1 MKKIYTII
9 LMIMVIC
16 SSNYL
21 FAQCDGRY
29 QTEIFGNKDSLGIT
43 YGQNLDWTGA
53 NTILTMDVFQPL
65 GDTLS
70 LRPMIFFTHGGSFEG
85 GASND
90 MDVDTLCHRFARKGY
105 VTVSINYRVGFFP
118 FDSINAVKAVVR
130 AVQDQKAA
138 IRYFKK
144 DRATVNA
151 FRIDTN
157 QIWVGGSSAGA
168 LTALQCAY
176 LDEWNEVPAWDTAWT
191 SANGGLEGTSGNPGY
206 SSDFRGAISLCGALG
221 HWYWMDNSDKPMCAV
236 HGTADPIVPYGTGW
250 ASVSG
255 NNIIIVDGDSTINAF
270 APSVNTKDSLYT
282 FIGAGHVPYAGTST
296 ANMAYM
302 DTTVNFVT
310 SFVYHHL
317 DCYLTDVPEIKD
329 FATLVTVYPNP
340 ANDYFIITIHNYDN
354 KPYNIELNDALGRQV
369 LSRFNQKTREININT
384 ANISS
389 GMYFLKVTEGNSTTV
404 KKISVR

>member
-1 MKKIYTII
+1 
-9 LMIMVIC
+9 MIMVVC

-29 QTEIFGNKDSLGIT
+29 QTEIFGTTDSLGIT
-43 YGQNLDWTGA
+43 YGQNLSWTGS
-53 NTILTMDVFQPL
+53 NVVLTMDVFQPT

-85 GASND
+85 GTSAD

-118 FDSINAVKAVVR
+118 FDSTNAVPAVVR

-144 DRATVNA
+144 DRSTVNA

-176 LDEWNEVPAWDTAWT
+176 LDEWNEVPIWDTAWT

-206 SSDFRGAISLCGALG
+206 SSNFRGVISLCGALG
-221 HWYWMDNSDKPMCAV
+221 HAYWMDNNDKPMCAV
-236 HGTADPIVPYGTGW
+236 HGTADAIVPYGTGW
-250 ASVSG
+250 ASVAG
-255 NNIIIVDGDSTINAF
+255 NNIILVDGDSTINGF

-282 FIGAGHVPYAGTST
+282 FIGAPHVPYAGTSN
-296 ANMAYM
+296 ANKAYM

-310 SFVYHHL
+310 DFVYHHL

-329 FATLVTVYPNP
+329 FASLVTVYPNP
-340 ANDYFIITIHNYDN
+340 AKDYFIVTIHNYDN

-384 ANISS
+384 AEISA
-389 GMYFLKVTEGNSTTV
+389 GVYFLKITKGNSTTV
-404 KKISVR
+404 KKISIR